1 MADRWSTWQAEMAG
15 TNRAPS
21 AGAALAL
28 FAVVALVLLALLAAP
43 WTTTDSGGSGADS
56 PVCVELA
63 RLERHG
69 VDSGPSWRRVERL
82 CREATGGP

>member
-1 MADRWSTWQAEMAG
+1 MADRWSSWQAEQAG

-28 FAVVALVLLALLAAP
+28 FAAVALVLLTLLAAP
-43 WTTTDSGGSGADS
+43 WATTDSGQRLDPPA
-56 PVCVELA
+56 CVELA

-69 VDSGPSWRRVERL
+69 VSSGPSWRRVEQL
-82 CREATGGP
+82 CQEATTGGR